1 MTSVFQLRFHCSLR
15 RRRARGGGR
24 PDPLLR
30 RRRVPRLRVNCA
42 HRESLLMFRALQPRP
57 PRGELL
63 IGQLLLPRSRP
74 AAEGKPLTPP
84 RRTGIPGM
92 DSAYRPLR
100 SLAGRGQALLP
111 GTGVPVS
118 AFDVVRQPQDVRRA
132 EPLLDDR
139 LHQVASCPHVVS
151 AVTPAGVTAGPVSR
165 AGVIPG
171 PVSRAGVIRLRMIH
185 SATPTLITHP
195 AAISS
200 ALLSPSGFP
209 TKSNQGTLVRTCVP
223 APRAIAYPRIIQA
236 RCRAM
241 SRRRIAAKPRT
252 RETTMA
258 VPNTSRK
265 PLSSSPS
272 PGASG

>member
-15 RRRARGGGR
+15 RLRARGGGR
-24 PDPLLR
+24 PDPLPR
-30 RRRVPRLRVNCA
+30 RPRLRVNCA
-42 HRESLLMFRALQPRP
+42 HRESLLMFRALQSRP

-63 IGQLLLPRSRP
+63 IGQLLLLRSRP
-74 AAEGKPLTPP
+74 AAAGKPLTPP

-92 DSAYRPLR
+92 DSASRPLR
-100 SLAGRGQALLP
+100 SHAERGQALLP

-118 AFDVVRQPQDVRRA
+118 AFGVVRQPQDVRRA

-139 LHQVASCPHVVS
+139 LHHVASCPHVVS
-151 AVTPAGVTAGPVSR
+151 A
-165 AGVIPG
+165 G

-185 SATPTLITHP
+185 SATPPLITHP

-200 ALLSPSGFP
+200 ALLSPSGFR

-258 VPNTSRK
+258 MPNTSRK